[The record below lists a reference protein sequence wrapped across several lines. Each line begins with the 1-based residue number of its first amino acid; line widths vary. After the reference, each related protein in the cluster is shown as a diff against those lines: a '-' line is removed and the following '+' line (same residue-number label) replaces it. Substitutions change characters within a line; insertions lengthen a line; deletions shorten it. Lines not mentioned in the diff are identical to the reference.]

1 MTLRATGRPGRRG
14 QAGFSMIEVLI
25 ALVVLAFGL
34 LGLALM
40 QTLNLRYTQSAQQR
54 TLAVNLAS
62 ELLDTMRTNRSQL
75 SAYAMDEGDFD
86 GVDFTGGCPTFD
98 PATAARNVERWQCE
112 VKESLGP
119 DAYAVVDVTAAPTV
133 SVRVVWTERGTSGT
147 DGGTEGH
154 IELETT
160 L

>member
-1 MTLRATGRPGRRG
+1 MTIRRAGGGGRRR
-14 QAGFSMIEVLI
+14 QVGFSMIEVLI

-75 SAYAMDEGDFD
+75 AAYAMAKADFD
-86 GVDFTGGCPTFD
+86 SIDFSDGCPTFD

-119 DAYAVVDVTAAPTV
+119 DAYAIVDVSGAPTV
-133 SVRVVWTERGTSGT
+133 SVTVVWTERGTGGT
-147 DGGTEGH
+147 DGAAEGS